1 MYRQQSP
8 YQQPRYQAQ
17 AVRPASV
24 LGQVLGITGV
34 GFLVTALASY
44 VCNQYVQ
51 LPRMGG
57 FIAML
62 VGFGLLFAIRG
73 SDQRNPALALL
84 FFYLFAAAEGIGISP
99 IIESYLR
106 IDGPSVVVNAAT
118 CTGLGMFCLGLVA
131 YTFSIDWRRF
141 SGVALGLLLGLILVG
156 VISAFTHFL
165 HPGVYAWATLG
176 VFTLLTLI
184 DFSRI
189 RAAGL
194 ADSPVLLAVQIYLD
208 ALNIFLAFLQIFGN
222 RSQRD

>member
-8 YQQPRYQAQ
+8 YQKPRYQAQ

-34 GFLVTALASY
+34 GFLVTALAAY

-73 SDQRNPALALL
+73 SDQRNPALSLL
-84 FFYLFAAAEGIGISP
+84 FFYLFAAAEGVGISP
-99 IIESYLR
+99 IIDSYLR
-106 IDGPSVVVNAAT
+106 IDGPAVVVNAAT
-118 CTGLGMFCLGLVA
+118 CTGLGMFCLGLIA

-189 RAAGL
+189 RAAGM

-208 ALNIFLAFLQIFGN
+208 ALNIFIALLQIFGM